1 MNKKLNG
8 SILTASLAALL
19 LNSGGTAQAA
29 LPGAPLRLQE
39 AEDRALQVDPMVAA
53 YGERSEAQTHRAT
66 AAQTL
71 PDPKLKLGLMN
82 VPTDTFDLEQE
93 AMTQMQVGVV
103 QAFPRGKT
111 RAIKS
116 ERARVMA
123 GGEQARVQERRR
135 LVLREVRTAWLEAF
149 YWKQAAGI
157 VNKNRALF
165 RQLVEIT
172 EGRYAAGRR
181 NQQDY
186 ISAQL
191 ELGVL
196 DDRDIKIRSKE
207 EVARA
212 RLAKWVGHGSAYRE
226 LPAELPQLPPPGA
239 VQEVEQSLGAHPTLR
254 VARAQVDANMQG
266 VALAR
271 QTYKPG
277 WMLDV
282 TYGFRGGENPN
293 GTSRADFLS
302 AMVLLE
308 VPLFTGK
315 RQDQQL
321 DASQQE
327 LSAAQH
333 MYDEQ
338 LSMLRRMFDTA
349 HAQWERLGMR
359 VEHFDAVLLPRAREN
374 TVAALNAY
382 QSERGDFTSL
392 VRARIRQ
399 FETELNALRV
409 RVDRASAQ
417 AKLLY
422 LVGDER

>member
-8 SILTASLAALL
+8 LILAASLAATL
-19 LNSGGTAQAA
+19 LNSGATVQAA
-29 LPGAPLRLQE
+29 LPGAPLRLPE
-39 AEDRALQVDPMVAA
+39 AEARALQVDPMVAA
-53 YGERSEAQTHRAT
+53 YGERSEAQIDRA
-66 AAQTL
+66 AAEGTL

-93 AMTQMQVGVV
+93 AMTQMQVGIV
-103 QAFPRGKT
+103 QAFPRGKS

-123 GGEQARVQERRR
+123 DGEQARLRERRR
-135 LVLREVRTAWLEAF
+135 QVLRDVRIAWLEAF
-149 YWKQAAGI
+149 YWKEAANI
-157 VNKNRALF
+157 VNKNRTLF
-165 RQLVEIT
+165 SQLVQIT

-196 DDRDIKIRSKE
+196 DDRDIKIRARGD
-207 EVARA
+207 VARA
-212 RLAKWVGHGSAYRE
+212 QLAKWVGHGEAYRE
-226 LPAELPQLPPPGA
+226 LPGELPQLPVVGS
-239 VQEVEQSLGAHPTLR
+239 VGEVEPVLGAHPALQ
-254 VARAQVDANMQG
+254 VARAQIDANMQG

-302 AMVLLE
+302 AMVMLD

-315 RQDQQL
+315 RQDRHL
-321 DASQQE
+321 SASQQE

-338 LSMLRRMFDTA
+338 LSMLRRTYDMA
-349 HAQWERLGMR
+349 RAQWERLGMR
-359 VEHFDAVLLPRAREN
+359 VEHYDAVLLPRARQN
-374 TVAALNAY
+374 TAAALNAY
-382 QSERGDFTSL
+382 QSEQGDFTSL
-392 VRARIRQ
+392 VRARISQ

-409 RVDRASAQ
+409 RVDRALAQ
-417 AKLLY
+417 ANLLY